1 VNWEILL
8 KHINNESSAAEN
20 AEMENWLDEQA
31 EHKHLLQYLQKRKEQ
46 LQQPLKQNDVHEQ
59 WVLLLDR
66 IFEQHPVAGKPKPHQ
81 GYWLM
86 GIAASLLVV
95 SLLGWFYHSQS
106 NLDRQSVSLQT
117 PGTKRGTVTL
127 PDGSLVYMAP
137 DSKLTYASDFGVKK
151 RELHLT
157 GEAFFNVK
165 HNANSPFIIHAENHL
180 SVTVLG
186 TSFNVYSR
194 SNQNTEVKVAT
205 GLVGVTNGKRT
216 SFLKAGE
223 QLSYVINSRQLLF
236 KTVERNDAA
245 ALQNQTLFFKNN
257 NAGEIAEKL
266 HRWYNVNVQVSAAAS
281 KHPRFSGEMQDTGLE
296 NLLKGLG
303 YATGL
308 HYRYTNPHTIILY

>member
-1 VNWEILL
+1 MNWEILL
-8 KHINNESSAAEN
+8 KHINNESSPAEN
-20 AEMENWLDEQA
+20 AEIENWLAEQA

-66 IFEQHPVAGKPKPHQ
+66 IFEKGPSLNKPDTGK
-81 GYWLM
+81 GYWFM
-86 GIAASLLVV
+86 GIAASLFLV
-95 SLLGWFYHSQS
+95 SLLGWFYRAQNRIDTHSIA
-106 NLDRQSVSLQT
+106 LQT
-117 PGTKRGTVTL
+117 PDNRRGTVTL

-137 DSKLTYASDFGVKK
+137 DSKLTYNSDFGAKK
-151 RELHLT
+151 RELTLS

-165 HNANSPFIIHAENHL
+165 HNVNKPFIIRAANHL

-205 GLVGVTNGKRT
+205 GLVGVTQGKHT

-223 QLSYVINSRQLLF
+223 QLNYLVAGNYLVL
-236 KTVERNDAA
+236 KPVARNDAA
-245 ALQNQTLFFKNN
+245 ALQNQTLFFKNDN
-257 NAGEIAEKL
+257 TDEIAEKL
-266 HRWYNVNVQVSAAAS
+266 HRWYNVSILVSPAARR
-281 KHPRFSGEMQDTGLE
+281 HPRFSGEMQDTGLP

-308 HYRYTNPHTIILY
+308 HYHYTNPHTIILY